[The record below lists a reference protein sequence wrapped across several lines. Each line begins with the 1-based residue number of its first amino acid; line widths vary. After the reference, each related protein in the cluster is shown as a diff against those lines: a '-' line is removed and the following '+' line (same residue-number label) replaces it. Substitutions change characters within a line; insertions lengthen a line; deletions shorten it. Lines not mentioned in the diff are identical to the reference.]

1 METGMIFALIGL
13 FAFGLAYDGLV
24 GWLERQGHHRG
35 IVSLLVVGGVLVTLG
50 VVWAALTGR
59 TMQADLVLAY
69 LLAGFTASGLPMIVG
84 SLWRNAKERQADEAQ
99 ARAVALEVLG
109 DTKETGRVRVPAGD
123 QPGTDGNEYGA

>member
-1 METGMIFALIGL
+1 METGITFALIGL

-35 IVSLLVVGGVLVTLG
+35 IVSLLVVAGVLVTLG

-59 TMQADLVLAY
+59 TMQADHVMAY
-69 LLAGFTASGLPMIVG
+69 ILAGFAASGLPMIVG

-99 ARAVALEVLG
+99 ARAVALEVLL
-109 DTKETGRVRVPAGD
+109 DPKETGRVRVPAGN
-123 QPGTDGNEYGA
+123 QPGAGSDEYRT